1 MANVKS
7 KKIGEYEKA
16 IRAYRNSLRLK
27 PEYIHKHARFN
38 LVGSYLRTN
47 DKAAAKKEYE
57 ILKKED
63 KKFSA
68 LLDTKFK

>member
-38 LVGSYLRTN
+38 LVGSYCVQMTKRP
-47 DKAAAKKEYE
+47 
-57 ILKKED
+57 LKKNM
-63 KKFSA
+63 KF
-68 LLDTKFK
+68 